1 MIFASIFISPFIFIF
16 IFIFILFLL
25 YFYFHINFYFH
36 QCFPLAN
43 QLKEAGISVL
53 ALPSSDLVMM
63 GRDDNNG
70 NRRRG
75 VCPVH
80 TLHNLGVSASFGS
93 NNIQN
98 LFNFSGNGDLLQ
110 IGTLLCQILQ
120 LTCEKDSLLCVDM
133 MTRINAKIL
142 GINHSL
148 KIGQNADFLIISG
161 EESYSLTESEE
172 VRRFQQSFS
181 QPLFSTTTT
190 TSSSSPSS
198 SLLCHPSLPSSL
210 TTHNFSNPLYSS
222 FSLSPAMKML
232 SSPPLERIVFKKGK
246 IVSHTVTQRTF
257 YN

>member
-1 MIFASIFISPFIFIF
+1 
-16 IFIFILFLL
+16 
-25 YFYFHINFYFH
+25 
-36 QCFPLAN
+36 
-43 QLKEAGISVL
+43 
-53 ALPSSDLVMM
+53 MM
-63 GRDDNNG
+63 GRGDNNG

-172 VRRFQQSFS
+172 VRRFQQSSS
-181 QPLFSTTTT
+181 QPLFSTTT
-190 TSSSSPSS
+190 SSSPSS